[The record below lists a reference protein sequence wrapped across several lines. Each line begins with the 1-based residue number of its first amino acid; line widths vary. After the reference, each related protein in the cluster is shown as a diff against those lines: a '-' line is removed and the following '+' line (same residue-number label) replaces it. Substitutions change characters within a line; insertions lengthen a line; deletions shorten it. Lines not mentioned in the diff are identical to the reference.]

1 MSPKFAKYLV
11 LGAAAY
17 NASALVVFLV
27 PGGFA
32 LFGVKEP
39 YSPFWVWLPSLLAL
53 FASITLFLS
62 SRDLAKHGAFPY
74 YNGLVR
80 VTFAVVAFLLDF
92 GGSTGIFITVI
103 AVGDLV
109 IGLLCIF
116 LLPIALRKPHKDFLL
131 NQF

>member
-1 MSPKFAKYLV
+1 MNPKFAKYLV
-11 LGAAAY
+11 RFASLY
-17 NASALVVFLV
+17 NASALVVFLA
-27 PGGFA
+27 PGGLA

-62 SRDLAKHGAFPY
+62 SRDLSKFGAFPY

-80 VTFAVVAFLLDF
+80 VTFASVAFLLDF
-92 GGSTGIFITVI
+92 GGSVGTFITVI
-103 AVGDLV
+103 AIGDLA
-109 IGLLCIF
+109 IGLLCII
-116 LLPIALRKPHKDFLL
+116 LLPIALRKPHTHFLL